1 MKDKFMSV
9 NGKQVVVI
17 SSNDNKATVMSF
29 PKNDNMVQA
38 FMETVTIDQLE
49 PYKCP
54 YADETDPTRI
64 YCNAGICEYPVNS
77 GSASQAM
84 FACDQCL
91 IKSLEAEDEANT

>member
-9 NGKQVVVI
+9 SGKRVVVL
-17 SSNDNKATVMSF
+17 SSNDSSAAVMSF
-29 PKNDNMVQA
+29 PKKDNMVQA
-38 FMETVTIDQLE
+38 FMETVAIDQLE

-64 YCNAGICEYPVNS
+64 YCNAGICEYPVDS

-91 IKSLEAEDEANT
+91 IKSLVAEEEAK